1 MTCNF
6 STIELTVFHAFSKML
21 QNHYKKK
28 KKNHM
33 HKNLFYALN
42 KNTIKNTSLFL
53 STEKRKTLREV
64 HCCYFWIWFGFGEE
78 DVRHGKD
85 VAV

>member
-1 MTCNF
+1 
-6 STIELTVFHAFSKML
+6 
-21 QNHYKKK
+21 
-28 KKNHM
+28 M